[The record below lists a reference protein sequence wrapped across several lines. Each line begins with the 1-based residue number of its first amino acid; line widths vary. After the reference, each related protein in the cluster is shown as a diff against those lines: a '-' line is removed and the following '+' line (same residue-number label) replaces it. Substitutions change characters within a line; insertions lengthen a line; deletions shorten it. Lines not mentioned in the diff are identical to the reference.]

1 MKAVE
6 RRLFLVF
13 FTLLFFS
20 SFCPRA
26 SCQDQPSSKTSKI
39 LLIHSYHPEYDWVR
53 DITAGTR
60 EALKEKPVELEIF
73 YMDTKRYTSREWMNS
88 MGQQAREKIAQYGPD
103 VVIVADDD
111 AQAFVTRHYL
121 NKRPFFVFCGVN
133 GSPEDYGFPADNV
146 TGILERFF
154 INQSIE
160 LLKKIV
166 PSAQKAVVLG
176 EHSRTAI
183 GSLRYIRE
191 NLRGLTVTH
200 YKLIKEFSLWQRRV
214 LAFRHQVDALIM
226 SGYHSLKNKPDDLS
240 IPPEDVMRWT
250 RENAGIPIVGLLD
263 FTIRDG
269 ALCGVVESAFEHGFE
284 AGEIALRIIAGE
296 HPSTITI
303 RTARKGISMVNLK
316 AAQALGIVIPK
327 EVLESV
333 DVVIDEE

>member
-13 FTLLFFS
+13 FILLFFS
-20 SFCPRA
+20 FSNQA
-26 SCQDQPSSKTSKI
+26 YCQDQPSSKTSKI

-53 DITAGTR
+53 DITAGAR
-60 EALKEKPVELEIF
+60 EALKEKPVDLEIF
-73 YMDTKRYTSREWMNS
+73 YMDTKRYTSREWMDA

-121 NKRPFFVFCGVN
+121 NKRPSFVFCGVN
-133 GSPEDYGFPADNV
+133 GNPEDYGFPADNV

-154 INQSIE
+154 INQSVD
-160 LLKKIV
+160 LLKKII
-166 PSAQKAVVLG
+166 PSARKAVVIG

-183 GSLRYIRE
+183 GSFRYIQE
-191 NLRGLTVTH
+191 NLRGLTITA
-200 YKLIKEFSLWQRRV
+200 YKLVNDLPLWQKRI
-214 LAFRHQVDALIM
+214 LEFRHQVDAIII
-226 SGYHSLKNKPDDLS
+226 SGYHTVQGKPGEGTLL
-240 IPPEDVMRWT
+240 PEEVMRWT

-263 FTIRDG
+263 FAIRDG

-284 AGEIALRIIAGE
+284 AGEIALRILAGE
-296 HPSTITI
+296 RPSEIPI
-303 RTARKGISMVNLK
+303 RTARKGISMVNMK
-316 AAQALGIVIPK
+316 AARALGIVIPK
-327 EVLESV
+327 EVLGSV